1 MRKTLSPL
9 IIAAVFW
16 PILNQAEA
24 AVTESLEYRA
34 DIPTIAAGF
43 GQSIAIDGNRTLIA
57 RAATMQS
64 ATPTDRPMCSIRSR
78 ASNCGS
84 SPLATRSPT
93 NGSAIPSD

>member
-24 AVTESLEYRA
+24 AVTELLEYRA

-43 GQSIAIDGNRTLIA
+43 GQSIAIDGNRTLIGGPQ
-57 RAATMQS
+57 RCNR
-64 ATPTDRPMCSIRSR
+64 RPLRIGLCVRYVH
-78 ASNCGS
+78 G
-84 SPLATRSPT
+84 P
-93 NGSAIPSD
+93 AIVEAHR